1 MQVHSRERFRRLIQ
15 SGTYKIGRPS
25 DLSTICQERAL
36 LLRNYADAVGSYAK
50 SVREMAD
57 LVMSGE
63 EVRANEVRRNC
74 RIGWEETERSRLALY
89 RHEADHS
96 CARAAN
102 VPNIS

>member
-1 MQVHSRERFRRLIQ
+1 LLAD
-15 SGTYKIGRPS
+15 TIGNVQNWRPS
-25 DLSTICQERAL
+25 DLSTICEERVR
-36 LLRNYADAVGSYAK
+36 LLRTYADAVGRYAK

-63 EVRANEVRRNC
+63 EARASEVRRSC
-74 RIGWEETERSRLALY
+74 RIGWDETEQSRLALY

-102 VPNIS
+102 VPNIL